1 MHRLSMHGG
10 WIGTMPSEV
19 STYDPERDPGPTVEV
34 LKRELAEAREQQF
47 ATSAILHAISNAP
60 SDAHSVFQKIAITAA
75 RLCDAYD
82 AGVLQRAGDHL
93 RLVAHRGSIAPG
105 RPGEITLPL
114 TRGSLMGRT
123 VLDRT
128 ILQVPDLQAEMDEY
142 PEGSEIARQVGHRTV
157 LGVPLICARE
167 AIGAIFV
174 RRTEVRPFTDRQIE
188 LLKTFADQAVITIEN
203 LRLFNE
209 TKEALDQQKASADVL
224 AAISSSITDAR

>member
-1 MHRLSMHGG
+1 MSNQMGFRIQILRPSSM
-10 WIGTMPSEV
+10 
-19 STYDPERDPGPTVEV
+19 
-34 LKRELAEAREQQF
+34 
-47 ATSAILHAISNAP
+47 
-60 SDAHSVFQKIAITAA
+60 
-75 RLCDAYD
+75 
-82 AGVLQRAGDHL
+82 
-93 RLVAHRGSIAPG
+93 
-105 RPGEITLPL
+105 
-114 TRGSLMGRT
+114 
-123 VLDRT
+123 
-128 ILQVPDLQAEMDEY
+128 
-142 PEGSEIARQVGHRTV
+142 IARQVGHRTV